1 MSDDDVDLSVEVEDF
16 VEPSTAIKVAAP
28 LLALA
33 ATWAVRKAMDA
44 AYTRATGS
52 EPPRASDPS
61 ASMRRILVY
70 AAVTAAAVAVV
81 NVAVDRLT
89 APRPHEG

>member
-1 MSDDDVDLSVEVEDF
+1 MSDTDLSAVGDDV
-16 VEPSTAIKVAAP
+16 VEPSTVIKVAAP
-28 LLALA
+28 FIALA

-44 AYTRATGS
+44 AYTRATGAP
-52 EPPRASDPS
+52 PPRASDPH

-89 APRPHEG
+89 APRPHQG

>member
-1 MSDDDVDLSVEVEDF
+1 MSETDVATPDDDLVEA
-16 VEPSTAIKVAAP
+16 STAIKVVAP
-28 LLALA
+28 FVALA
-33 ATWAVRKAMDA
+33 ATWVVRKAMDS
-44 AYTRATGS
+44 AYTRATGH
-52 EPPRASDPS
+52 EPPRASDPQ

-89 APRPHEG
+89 APRPHHG

>member
-1 MSDDDVDLSVEVEDF
+1 MSDTDLAAVDDDLVEA
-16 VEPSTAIKVAAP
+16 STAIKVAAP
-28 LLALA
+28 FIALG
-33 ATWAVRKAMDA
+33 ATWVVRKAMDA
-44 AYTRATGS
+44 AYTRATGAP
-52 EPPRASDPS
+52 PPRASDPQ

-89 APRPHEG
+89 APRPHHG

>member
-1 MSDDDVDLSVEVEDF
+1 MSDTDVDVADDDF
-16 VEPSTAIKVAAP
+16 IEASTAIKVAAP
-28 LLALA
+28 LIALA
-33 ATWAVRKAMDA
+33 ATWAVRKAMDS
-44 AYTRATGS
+44 AYTRATGAA
-52 EPPRASDPS
+52 PPRASDPN

-89 APRPHEG
+89 APRPHQG

>member
-1 MSDDDVDLSVEVEDF
+1 MSDTDLAAVDEDLVEA
-16 VEPSTAIKVAAP
+16 STALKVAAP
-28 LLALA
+28 LIALA

-52 EPPRASDPS
+52 EPPRASDPQ
-61 ASMRRILVY
+61 ASMRRILIY

-89 APRPHEG
+89 APHPHQG